1 MDPLQDEYYMIDN
14 QLDSRQPKMCIR
26 DSSYYLDIDKALN
39 GDAMELKQSLNGRWY
54 FNYAKNPNERFV
66 DFYKE
71 DIDCHYF
78 DMIDVPGHIQMQM
91 CIRDRLQDVAK

>member
-1 MDPLQDEYYMIDN
+1 MDAGI
-14 QLDSRQPKMCIR
+14 
-26 DSSYYLDIDKALN
+26 
-39 GDAMELKQSLNGRWY
+39 

-78 DMIDVPGHIQMQM
+78 DMIDVPGHIQMQGYD
-91 CIRDRLQDVAK
+91 RDAVY

>member
-1 MDPLQDEYYMIDN
+1 MDAGI
-14 QLDSRQPKMCIR
+14 
-26 DSSYYLDIDKALN
+26 
-39 GDAMELKQSLNGRWY
+39 

-78 DMIDVPGHIQMQM
+78 DMMIDVPGHIQMQGYDQM
-91 CIRDRLQDVAK
+91 QYINTMPMDGHEKLRPPHISSDDNPVEVTFAILK